1 MFKVWRLRWQRWSIQ
16 RSCAKDY
23 NKLKRE
29 KAPREKF
36 GELDAEEYYAVQEVE
51 QELDCEIGRRLWG
64 EARSLDVET
73 PPLSDDQMWFHHADG
88 ERVWLTSKGR
98 AQVRKLIDEEKA
110 RRFEVKTQWVTRL
123 ILPLLGLIIGVLGA
137 ITGLIAVLHQKK

>member
-1 MFKVWRLRWQRWSIQ
+1 MFKIWQLRWRRSRIQ

-23 NKLKRE
+23 RKLERQ
-29 KAPREKF
+29 KAPKEKF
-36 GELDAEEYYAVQEVE
+36 EELDADEYYEVREVE
-51 QELDCEIGRRLWG
+51 QELDCETGLRLWG

-88 ERVWLTSKGR
+88 KRVWLSSKGR
-98 AQVRKLIDEEKA
+98 AQVRKLIDEEAA

-137 ITGLIAVLHQKK
+137 ITSLIAVLHQKK